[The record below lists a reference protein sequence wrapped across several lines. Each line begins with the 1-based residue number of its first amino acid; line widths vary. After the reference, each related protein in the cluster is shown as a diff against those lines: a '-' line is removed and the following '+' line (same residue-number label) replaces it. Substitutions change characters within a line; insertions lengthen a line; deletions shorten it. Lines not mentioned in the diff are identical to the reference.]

1 MIGTTYHDYF
11 RNKIFRLPIRTI
23 FRTKRFSERA
33 ACGPP
38 WARLLYLLYLYR
50 PIDQKN
56 KKKKNN
62 KKTKMSFK
70 STQIFFRER
79 LGTPLD
85 KKSVTSR
92 IYTLFASFVANQF
105 FSSFFGFSFLVKI
118 PIVQGNLVNSN
129 FYTREL

>member
-38 WARLLYLLYLYR
+38 WAR
-50 PIDQKN
+50 QN
-56 KKKKNN
+56 NNKNN
-62 KKTKMSFK
+62 KNKNNNNKRKMSFK

-85 KKSVTSR
+85 EKSVRSR